1 MLSFQSHR
9 LYDVVR
15 RCQQLVKGFL
25 CLTVQDI
32 SSDRQNNEHIRE
44 NRTKN
49 RTNIRQNRILQ
60 NNPNIFFF
68 ILLELYW
75 IIRLN
80 ISVLIFQNN
89 QTELLSWCLW
99 VCFKSVKCYPQKQLG
114 TLISMFTEYYIL
126 HSDHLRR
133 LPSKCMWWCQYGYN
147 HFWIS
152 CCTHAI

>member
-1 MLSFQSHR
+1 MSSGISQQMKTTFFQSGTF
-9 LYDVVR
+9 
-15 RCQQLVKGFL
+15 LVHPWSIL
-25 CLTVQDI
+25 V
-32 SSDRQNNEHIRE
+32 SDRQNNEHIRE
-44 NRTKN
+44 NRIKN

-80 ISVLIFQNN
+80 ISVLILQNN

-114 TLISMFTEYYIL
+114 TLISMFNV
-126 HSDHLRR
+126 HCVKKKVD
-133 LPSKCMWWCQYGYN
+133 
-147 HFWIS
+147 
-152 CCTHAI
+152 CCTPNLVYLLQTLGQGPQRFSWWFVSC